1 MRQALSTKSIARWL
15 ALSPE
20 ELLANCKQSRY
31 QGSGPG
37 GQKRNRVYS
46 GNRLTHS
53 ESGLTS
59 EAVDSRESNRNT
71 LEALRKL
78 RLEIGLCVRPRVD
91 EEGDG
96 EGEENLRE
104 IKSFSFPP
112 FRAQVSASHFDFP
125 IFVFRA
131 IYFLILNRGQVGD
144 TAKNLGCTA
153 SALARF
159 LKIEKSVWARAK
171 EVREEF
177 GMHGLK

>member
-1 MRQALSTKSIARWL
+1 MRPALSAESIARWL
-15 ALSPE
+15 ALGPE
-20 ELLANCKQSRY
+20 ELIASCKQSRY

-46 GNRLTHS
+46 GSRLNHA

-78 RLEIGLCVRPRVD
+78 RLEIALCIKP
-91 EEGDG
+91 
-96 EGEENLRE
+96 GEEMVNT
-104 IKSFSFPP
+104 IKIFSAPSF
-112 FRAQVSASHFDFP
+112 RTEVSASHFDYP

-131 IYFLILNRGQVGD
+131 IYFLIKNRGQVSD
-144 TAKNLGCTA
+144 TAEDLGCTA

-159 LKIEKSVWARAK
+159 LKIEKAVWARAK

-177 GMHGLK
+177 GLHALK